1 MKKLYPVLAAIAL
14 SAVGAHADWVLNS
27 YPVAAADSV
36 ETNAL
41 YGVQSFQNK
50 SSSVTTKVTAGT
62 PGSVSLV
69 ATKIASDGTEGYT
82 ANIGMLH
89 PLTPDWGVYDLTGLT
104 GVSFE
109 YQNTAKITEVL
120 AVSFGSKAYSDEI
133 ASAGTVYEAT
143 LASATQLAATTGT
156 TWKKGEVAILDFA
169 TPTWWTAPADFPTI
183 ETVLKE
189 VKNIQFAPKTLY
201 TADGAQNG
209 TACKKCVTPTM
220 TAVTLSIR
228 NITLLG
234 VDGGVKWPNED
245 GLGCVDATL
254 SMPFSDFASESSKN
268 ALGGYFFPF
277 SDFDTLGTSTDEA
290 KGASVV
296 DDSVIMGADETGSYY
311 QILAKLNK
319 KVGATYHKYSGWAD
333 LGTNFGTGKYAI
345 GTGVTGFGFAL
356 GSLGINAERIQTIDF
371 KVKMTT
377 VSDTAVHFVSLP
389 VKDLVEAGAAGKVA
403 CIRPSDLK
411 QASYVSAAHMVA
423 FDPAKIE
430 QLSWEA
436 KITDN
441 KMSSIDTATANFYVS
456 DIKWYGVEDVK
467 LGGAIGVNSRNHAKT
482 FAAYSNGVLSLSGFS
497 GVSSFDVTTLD
508 GKVVA
513 SFASAPRV
521 SLALPRGTYLLT
533 AKNGSLSQK
542 FAVVGR

>member
-1 MKKLYPVLAAIAL
+1 
-14 SAVGAHADWVLNS
+14 
-27 YPVAAADSV
+27 
-36 ETNAL
+36 
-41 YGVQSFQNK
+41 
-50 SSSVTTKVTAGT
+50 
-62 PGSVSLV
+62 
-69 ATKIASDGTEGYT
+69 
-82 ANIGMLH
+82 
-89 PLTPDWGVYDLTGLT
+89 
-104 GVSFE
+104 
-109 YQNTAKITEVL
+109 
-120 AVSFGSKAYSDEI
+120 
-133 ASAGTVYEAT
+133 
-143 LASATQLAATTGT
+143 
-156 TWKKGEVAILDFA
+156 LDFA

-201 TADGAQNG
+201 TAAGTQNG
-209 TACKKCVTPTM
+209 KECTKCVTPTM

-234 VDGGVKWPNED
+234 ENIKPGAVWPNPD
-245 GLGCVDATL
+245 GLGCVDATV

-268 ALGGYFFPF
+268 GSGGYFFPF
-277 SDFDTLGTSTDEA
+277 SDFDTLGTSTDPA
-290 KGASVV
+290 KGGTTLT
-296 DDSVIMGADETGSYY
+296 DSVIPGADETGSYY
-311 QILAKLNK
+311 ELRANLNK
-319 KVGATYHKYSGWAD
+319 KVGGTYHKYSGWAAI
-333 LGTNFGTGKYAI
+333 GTNFGGAPAYGIA
-345 GTGVTGFGFAL
+345 TGVTGIGFAL
-356 GSLGINAERIQTIDF
+356 GSLGINAERIQNIDF
-371 KVKMTT
+371 KVQMSGI
-377 VSDTAVHFVSLP
+377 SDTAVHFASLP
-389 VKDLVEAGAAGKVA
+389 VSDLIEAGAAGKVA

-411 QASYVSAAHMVA
+411 QASYVSAAHQVA
-423 FDPAKIE
+423 FNPAKI
-430 QLSWEA
+430 QQIAWEA

-456 DIKWYGVEDVK
+456 DIKFYGVEDVK
-467 LGGAIGVNSRNHAKT
+467 IGGKTGIKGRAANSKT